1 MDMEL
6 AVPRNLA
13 ENSHLIQLMNE
24 RKLDQPVWLGVSD
37 IFNHGRFVNLQ
48 GIFHKEKFLLLQITI
63 EYDILS

>member
-13 ENSHLIQLMNE
+13 ENSHLVKLMNE

-37 IFNHGRFVNLQ
+37 VFNHGRFVNLQ
-48 GIFHKEKFLLLQITI
+48 GIFHKEKLLLLEITLK
-63 EYDILS
+63 YDIVG